1 MEVYKTLL
9 LLQIKRWS
17 KHFSYTFV
25 SHPKGQVNPPAMA
38 FAFLSLMLSF
48 GALIELTHG
57 QSQEFWN
64 TQALETLNEAL
75 SLQDL
80 NKNEAKN
87 IIFFLGDGMSLTTVT
102 AARILK
108 GQLQGNP
115 GEETFLSWENFPH
128 TGLSKTYNTDAQV
141 ADSAGTATAFFCGV
155 KSYSGAIGV
164 DGTGKRGDCA
174 STLDGY
180 VDSVLKEA
188 NLADKATGIVSTA
201 RLTHATPAC
210 TYAHA
215 ADRNW
220 ENNRDLPDDAVE
232 NGCTD
237 IASQL
242 IDHPEIQVALGGG
255 RREFLPNTE
264 NDPEYTST
272 SGQRTDERN
281 LVDEWKAE
289 HPTKAAYVWNKEQ
302 FDQVDPEN
310 IDFLFGL
317 FEPSHMQ
324 YEAFREDDLAGEP
337 SIADMTEKAIRILR
351 KNEKGFFLAVEGGR
365 IDHAHHASV
374 AYNSLHDT
382 LAMDEAVIRA
392 LELTDTSDT
401 LIIVTADHSHT
412 VAFAGYPD
420 RGNDIL
426 GKIDGGTD
434 GLPYTT
440 LGYLNG
446 PGGTITSLSFAANGR
461 RPNLTETETNSRTH
475 VVESLVPLGSETHAG
490 DDVPIYASGPF
501 AHLFHTVHEQNY
513 IAHVMRYAG
522 CLGNGRMV
530 CTDPPEIDECGGAVV
545 HKLGFILLALS
556 FLIHYCLC

>member
-1 MEVYKTLL
+1 
-9 LLQIKRWS
+9 
-17 KHFSYTFV
+17 
-25 SHPKGQVNPPAMA
+25 MA
-38 FAFLSLMLSF
+38 FAPLGFILSLV
-48 GALIELTHG
+48 ALAALTHG

-64 TQALETLNEAL
+64 TQALDALNEAL
-75 SLQDL
+75 SRQNL

-115 GEETFLSWENFPH
+115 GEETFLSWESFPH
-128 TGLSKTYNTDAQV
+128 VGLAKTYSIDAQV
-141 ADSAGTATAFFCGV
+141 PDSAGTATAFFCGV
-155 KSYSGAIGV
+155 KSYAGAVGV

-188 NLADKATGIVSTA
+188 NLADKSTGIVSTA

-220 ENNRDLPDDAVE
+220 EKDGDLPSDAVT

-242 IDHPEIQVALGGG
+242 IDHSEIQIALGGG
-255 RREFLPNTE
+255 RLEFLPNTV
-264 NDPEYTST
+264 NDPEYLTT
-272 SGQRTDERN
+272 TGERTDGRN
-281 LVDEWKAE
+281 LVDEWKAK
-289 HPTKAAYVWNKEQ
+289 HPNKAAYVWNKEQ

-317 FEPSHMQ
+317 FEPDYMQ
-324 YEAFREDDLAGEP
+324 YEASRKDDEAGEP

-374 AYNSLHDT
+374 AYNALHDT

-412 VAFAGYPD
+412 MAFAGYPD
-420 RGNDIL
+420 RGHDIL
-426 GKIDGGTD
+426 ETPLKPSGKLDGAVD

-446 PGGTITSLSFAANGR
+446 PGGYITSLSFAVNGR
-461 RPNLTETETNSRTH
+461 RPNLTDTETNSRSH
-475 VVESLVPLGSETHAG
+475 VVESLVHLDKETHGG

-501 AHLFHTVHEQNY
+501 AHLFHTVHEQHY

-522 CLGNGRMV
+522 CLGDGRMS
-530 CTDPPEIDECGGAVV
+530 CTDPPEVNECNGALV
-545 HKLGFILLALS
+545 HQIGFILLVIS
-556 FLIHYCLC
+556 FLIYHCLC